1 MHAVAAVLL
10 SSPPVAMFCWTY
22 VMSSIAGARA
32 QHCHLGSFEPR
43 ENWEQHVWS
52 AHAHAQLARSHFTNS
67 FNVWMDLAC
76 TALLAVA
83 YCYSNKVEISDQLS
97 LSQHWDGLL
106 YLSSAVPLSF
116 AAVAKILAH
125 LFISLSK
132 QPFIHLNALK
142 YLNVLVWILLINS
155 FFSNLSNLS
164 NLHICLSLR
173 LVSVVTLHCSTLA
186 VLSHS

>member
-1 MHAVAAVLL
+1 MYYWEFHLRVQALHTHTAEQRNLGSKLLRHWLVHAVASVLL

-22 VMSSIAGARA
+22 VLSSTAGARA

-83 YCYSNKVEISDQLS
+83 YCYSNKVEIRDQLS
-97 LSQHWDGLL
+97 LSQYWD
-106 YLSSAVPLSF
+106 SF
-116 AAVAKILAH
+116 
-125 LFISLSK
+125 SLSIYCCAS
-132 QPFIHLNALK
+132 QL
-142 YLNVLVWILLINS
+142 
-155 FFSNLSNLS
+155 
-164 NLHICLSLR
+164 
-173 LVSVVTLHCSTLA
+173 CSCC
-186 VLSHS
+186 